1 MRDKLTAENM
11 YNSILNLITDKVDQ
25 KISEEDY
32 QTQLSVIL
40 HMAVKLLD
48 PVEKFKFEQMLRASA
63 LM

>member
-1 MRDKLTAENM
+1 MNDKLTAENM
-11 YNSILNLITDKVDQ
+11 YNSVLNLITDKVDQ

-48 PVEKFKFEQMLRASA
+48 PVEKLKFKQMLKAAA